1 MTLFELALKNIRRN
15 MKSYGLYIGSTI
27 FSIIIYFTFAMLKH
41 SDDISGLAETSKQ
54 MQAVMSASA
63 FVLMIFV
70 AIFILYSNSF
80 FMKKRKKEVALYSLL
95 GVRKRSIGFLLF
107 FENIVIG
114 LVALVVGVGL
124 GFLLSQAL
132 LSLLLKLMGLSLSVG
147 FAFSMQA
154 VIETVIVFFLIFLV
168 TSLLGYRV
176 IYKFKLI
183 DLFHAE
189 KQGEAQPKA
198 RVVSAIIGVIALA
211 AAYWLALQDLMT
223 SSVWRIFGLA
233 MPLVIIGLTVL
244 GSYLLFSSVLVYV
257 LNLLKKSKS
266 WAWKGLNLMTS
277 SQLLYRIRGNVKTLT
292 IIATLSATTITAGGA
307 IFGTYYNTE
316 KSVEE
321 NIPFSFMWEGEE
333 QDIDTEIVE
342 DAVSFEAKDIVVPG
356 ETYDQS
362 YYVIDEETFMKLT
375 EALGWD
381 VGNVDL
387 EQDEAVLI
395 DPYFDERWKDK
406 VGTVEIDDDEKTV
419 DQFYEKP
426 LFNAPTLPGTVLV
439 VDDASFQEL
448 DGENAIYQ
456 AVQTANYKDHL
467 ELSKELEAKTERFS
481 SAVQSY
487 QDSIEASGAMLFVG
501 SFLGLVFLVAT
512 GSIIFFKM
520 MTEAEEDKD
529 KYAVLYKIG
538 VSKKEMKKTIRYQV
552 GLIFLAPLILG
563 LTHGTVALMAFSN
576 LLQMN
581 LWEPVI
587 IWMAAYTMIYI
598 LYYVIT
604 VRGFNK
610 TITQTVTQEG

>member
-277 SQLLYRIRGNVKTLT
+277 SQLLYRIRGNAKTLT

-387 EQDEAVLI
+387 EQDEAVMI

-406 VGTVEIDDDEKTV
+406 VDTVEIDDDEKTV

-552 GLIFLAPLILG
+552 GLIFLAPLMLG